1 MRSVKT
7 SDSGISARF
16 ASDGQQ
22 MIVYFQTDETSTK
35 SSEFK
40 ISKPKPWRKDDKESK
55 IANSEAELPADLSEP
70 EPQFPSDNSGELPI
84 KREVNSGRSS
94 TKSTK
99 SRSKSS
105 DSSSKP
111 SDLGSK
117 SRTAKKTTK
126 NSVKRSA
133 KTSNKTKYKVKRKA
147 KSKS

>member
-1 MRSVKT
+1 
-7 SDSGISARF
+7 
-16 ASDGQQ
+16 

-55 IANSEAELPADLSEP
+55 IANSEAELPADLSEAEP
-70 EPQFPSDNSGELPI
+70 EILSDNSGELPM
-84 KREVNSGRSS
+84 KRGVKSDKSS
-94 TKSTK
+94 SKSTK

-105 DSSSKP
+105 KSSSKP
-111 SDLGSK
+111 SDSGSK

-126 NSVKRSA
+126 TSVKRSG
-133 KTSNKTKYKVKRKA
+133 KTLNKTKSKVKRTA